1 MSRRPTVA
9 APRTS
14 LFRRYFLILFGAVV
28 TPLLIAGGSEAW
40 FGYRDQRARLN
51 DLLDAEARLASVKIE
66 DFVEGIR
73 DQLSWTVQLPWSE
86 TPGDRR
92 RVEALRL
99 LRQVPAVESLSLVDG
114 QGRERLFV
122 SRIGLNRIDSREDH
136 SAKPAVL
143 GARSDRV
150 WFGPV
155 TFIAD
160 SEPFITVAI
169 AGNRAVDGVA
179 VAEVNL
185 KFIWEVIS
193 AIRVGQTGEAF
204 VLDRPGR
211 LVAHP
216 DISLV
221 LRADQAAQRPLQD
234 LRSAILARPGQA
246 AAGQDIRGNT
256 VMAAMAPIPGL
267 DWSVIVKQPLAEAF
281 GPIYAAL
288 WRTSILLV
296 AGTLLAAGLAYWLAQ
311 RMVEPIQLLE
321 EGVARIG
328 AGQFDHRITIKTG
341 DEFERLADRFN
352 EMAGELSVSQE
363 RSERINRLK
372 RFLAPA
378 VAELIERTGDDR
390 VLDGRRVEVV
400 VVFCDLRGFTGFSSR
415 AEPETIIGVLREYYD
430 VLEKVI
436 SDHGA
441 TLINYSGDGVMAL
454 LNAPVACSDPALRAV
469 NMATAMQEGVQKLLD
484 GWRTLEEGLGFGIG
498 LAMGPATV
506 GRIGSEGHLHYS
518 AIGNVVNLA
527 SRLCSSAED
536 SQILLDRIAADAVR
550 SQVPLAELEPRA
562 LKGFDQ
568 PIAVFSAVAGPA
580 GRPARWQRAGRR
592 PSYF

>member
-1 MSRRPTVA
+1 MSIRPAVG

-14 LFRRYFLILFGAVV
+14 LFKRYFLILFGAVV

-40 FGYRDQRARLN
+40 LGYRDQRARLN
-51 DLLDAEARLASVKIE
+51 DLLDAEARLASVKIA
-66 DFVEGIR
+66 DFVEGIH

-99 LRQVPAVESLSLVDG
+99 LRQVPAVESLSLIDG

-143 GARSDRV
+143 GARANRV

-155 TFIAD
+155 TFLD
-160 SEPFITVAI
+160 GSEPFITVSI
-169 AGNRAVDGVA
+169 AGNRAADGVA

-204 VLDRPGR
+204 VLDQPGR

-221 LRADQAAQRPLQD
+221 LRADQTAQRPLQE
-234 LRSAILARPGQA
+234 LRAAILARPGQA

-256 VMAAMAPIPGL
+256 VMAALAPIPGL

-288 WRTSILLV
+288 WRTGILLV

-311 RMVEPIQLLE
+311 RMVEPIRLLE

-328 AGQFDHRITIKTG
+328 AGQFDHRITIQTG
-341 DEFERLADRFN
+341 DEFERLANRFN
-352 EMAGELSVSQE
+352 EMAVELSVSQE
-363 RSERINRLK
+363 RSKRINRLK
-372 RFLAPA
+372 RFLAPP

-400 VVFCDLRGFTGFSSR
+400 VVFCDLRGFTTFSSR

-430 VLEKVI
+430 VLERAV

-454 LNAPVACSDPALRAV
+454 LNAPVSCSDPALRAV
-469 NMATAMQEGVQKLLD
+469 NMAIAMQESVQKLLA
-484 GWRTLEEGLGFGIG
+484 GWRDLEEGLGFGVG

-506 GRIGSEGHLHYS
+506 GRIGEEGHLHYT

-536 SQILLDRIAADAVR
+536 SQILLDRIAANAVR

-568 PIAVFSAVAGPA
+568 PVPVFAAVTGPA
-580 GRPARWQRAGRR
+580 GRPARWERSGRR

>member
-1 MSRRPTVA
+1 MSSRPA
-9 APRTS
+9 PAPRTS

-28 TPLLIAGGSEAW
+28 TPLLIAGASEAW

-51 DLLDAEARLASVKIE
+51 DLLDAEARLASAKIA
-66 DFVEGIR
+66 DFVDGIR

-143 GARSDRV
+143 GARADRV

-155 TFIAD
+155 TFIAG

-204 VLDRPGR
+204 VLDQPGR

-221 LRADQAAQRPLQD
+221 LRADQAAQRPLQA
-234 LRSAILARPGQA
+234 LRDAILARPGQA

-288 WRTSILLV
+288 WRTGILLV
-296 AGTLLAAGLAYWLAQ
+296 AGTVLAAGLAYWLAQ
-311 RMVEPIQLLE
+311 RMVGPIRVLE

-328 AGQFDHRITIKTG
+328 AGQFDHRITIETG
-341 DEFERLADRFN
+341 DEFERLANRFN
-352 EMAGELSVSQE
+352 EMAVELSVSQE

-372 RFLAPA
+372 RFLAPP

-400 VVFCDLRGFTGFSSR
+400 VMFCDLRGFTAFSSR

-454 LNAPVACSDPALRAV
+454 LNAPVACSDPALRGV

-484 GWRTLEEGLGFGIG
+484 GWRTVEDGLGFGVG

-506 GRIGSEGHLHYS
+506 GRIGSEGHLHYT

-568 PIAVFSAVAGPA
+568 PVPVFAAVTGPA
-580 GRPARWQRAGRR
+580 GRPARWERSGRR